1 MYSAQFLIALP
12 TSTGILPN
20 KVLLEMFPLYIGLP
34 SPAMRPFVDEPH
46 YIGHHSQEVDE
57 FGDSVAR
64 AMLAGGDFIR
74 SHGEMQTLMN
84 DIFKK
89 AGFVTTLEAA
99 NMFHGKVPNNILK
112 EYVRKF
118 RHKDAVI
125 PDILIH
131 NYSPD
136 VNASGAST
144 MQAIFDVKTIRVDK
158 PNAATGQGVMYKTT
172 LQAFEKP
179 ATEIR
184 ATGCRRQYAT
194 HTSKL
199 DRDLG
204 QPPDNPRPFTNALNS
219 FHSGGVHPLVFG
231 AFGETNETTR
241 KIIKLCAKLIASK
254 SSNNNISPIDANGK
268 RGNAYNIIIS
278 QLRRAVGCQS
288 MRLAVEEKL
297 RRVQYIRRTPQAARQ
312 AAFLN
317 KARQARSRHAPS
329 WFNNSR
335 TNQTFS
341 EFYAY
346 NHDYDDFAE
355 EYQNNKNST
364 ESSQGRS
371 GEQ

>member
-1 MYSAQFLIALP
+1 
-12 TSTGILPN
+12 
-20 KVLLEMFPLYIGLP
+20 
-34 SPAMRPFVDEPH
+34 
-46 YIGHHSQEVDE
+46 
-57 FGDSVAR
+57 
-64 AMLAGGDFIR
+64 
-74 SHGEMQTLMN
+74 
-84 DIFKK
+84 
-89 AGFVTTLEAA
+89 
-99 NMFHGKVPNNILK
+99 
-112 EYVRKF
+112 
-118 RHKDAVI
+118 
-125 PDILIH
+125 
-131 NYSPD
+131 
-136 VNASGAST
+136 